1 MTTARA
7 TEATEAARQETR
19 AKIKELES
27 SKADR
32 AEVQRL
38 EIIAAILRDNARREI
53 FNAAAPVIVETLKKY
68 AGRPYGPK
76 TAEKI
81 KREIRDR
88 AGVNFWIGSGRYD
101 NGAHFIPARSDGYN
115 DPRYNCDGFSFH
127 VARPDGAK
135 IGDPWPAF
143 LDADNK
149 ITPPA
154 SADALRLESCAEYCQ
169 DPASRAAEI
178 IEVHK
183 AAAAA
188 AKAAGEAVAKFNN
201 MVPDGIKH
209 LDYIWSVRSW
219 II

>member
-32 AEVQRL
+32 DEVQRL
-38 EIIAAILRDNARREI
+38 EIVAAILRDNARREI

-88 AGVNFWIGSGRYD
+88 AGVNFWIGGGRYE
-101 NGAHFIPARSDGYN
+101 NSASFMPATPEGCNSLNYN
-115 DPRYNCDGFSFH
+115 YGDFAFH
-127 VARPDGAK
+127 IARPDAAK

-178 IEVHK
+178 IEAHK

-188 AKAAGEAVAKFNN
+188 AKAAGEAVTKFNN
-201 MVPDGIKH
+201 MIPDGIKH
-209 LDYIWSVRSW
+209 LEYIWSVRSW

>member
-32 AEVQRL
+32 GEVQRL
-38 EIIAAILRDNARREI
+38 EIVAAILRDNARREI

-76 TAEKI
+76 TSEKI
-81 KREIRDR
+81 KQEIKDR
-88 AGVNFWIGSGRYD
+88 AGVNFWITGGRYRD
-101 NGAHFIPARSDGYN
+101 AHFIPARPDGYN
-115 DPRYNCDGFSFH
+115 DPRYNCDDFSFH
-127 VARPDGAK
+127 IARPADARTC
-135 IGDPWPAF
+135 DPWPAF

-178 IEVHK
+178 IEAHK

-201 MVPDGIKH
+201 MIPDGIKH